1 EYEQI
6 KKYLEVIVQTS
17 DVEDFFYT
25 IKKYRDELFDWAE
38 TYDKIKNFHKQNST
52 QKKIW
57 ENAQDKIRLIE
68 KSRRQTSSQEIDQLI
83 HEMKTILKKA
93 DPYS

>member
-1 EYEQI
+1 ML
-6 KKYLEVIVQTS
+6 KT
-17 DVEDFFYT
+17 FYT

-68 KSRRQTSSQEIDQLI
+68 KVGVKLLAKKLI
-83 HEMKTILKKA
+83 N
-93 DPYS
+93 